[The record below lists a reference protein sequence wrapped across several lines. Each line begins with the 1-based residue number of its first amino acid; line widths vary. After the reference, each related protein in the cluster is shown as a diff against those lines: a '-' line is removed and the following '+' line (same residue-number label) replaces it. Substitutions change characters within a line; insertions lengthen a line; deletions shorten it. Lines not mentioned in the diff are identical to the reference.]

1 MMFELLAEKVKS
13 HQIDAQSP
21 MITVFHLEIT
31 EFGELLAWLK
41 AQHVF
46 PQYYLNFRDSD
57 NKLVAVGKVR
67 SFGDEISAQQFIEKT
82 QQPLIGGLTFN
93 KKGDFWLPRLLIEQQ
108 KQQTVISVFIDNQ
121 ANLVEE
127 KQQALSAIQALTCF
141 AELEPL
147 NSQARLVSQKA
158 NQEEWCH
165 WVEQALSAIE
175 QGELNKVVL
184 ANESLFES
192 TQPIN
197 AQDFLAESEKQNT
210 GCYHFLYAKTP
221 DSVFVGSTPERLFER
236 CGEQVK
242 TEALAGTALMSDDA
256 KQNQAQADWLLHD
269 QKNDDENRLV
279 VKDICDNLQEFV
291 RHIQVGQ
298 VELKQLRRVQH
309 LRRCIQA
316 ELKAHFA
323 DAACLHA
330 IHPTAAVSGLPQ
342 QNALAFLQKTENFDR
357 TWYAGTLGIMTQSH
371 GEFCVTIRC
380 AFIEQNRIR
389 IFAGAGIVAG
399 SVPLLEWQEI
409 ERKASGLVTLLSTG
423 K

>member
-13 HQIDAQSP
+13 HQIDTQSP
-21 MITVFHLEIT
+21 MITAFRFEMA
-31 EFGELLAWLK
+31 EFGALLAWLK
-41 AQHVF
+41 AQHLF

-57 NKLVAVGKVR
+57 NKIAALGKVR
-67 SFGDEISAQQFIEKT
+67 SFGDEISAQQFIEQT
-82 QQPLIGGLTFN
+82 QQPLIGGLTFD
-93 KKGDFWLPRLLIEQQ
+93 KKGHFWLPRLLIEQQ
-108 KQQTVISVFIDNQ
+108 KHQVVISVFMDNQ
-121 ANLVEE
+121 ADLAQE
-127 KQQALSAIQALTCF
+127 KQQALSAIQTLTHF

-165 WVEQALSAIE
+165 WVEQALRVIE

-192 TQPIN
+192 AQPIN
-197 AQDFLAESEKQNT
+197 AKDFLAESEKQNT
-210 GCYHFLYAKTP
+210 GCYHFLYAETP
-221 DSVFVGSTPERLFER
+221 ESTFVGSTPERLFER
-236 CGEQVK
+236 RGVQVK
-242 TEALAGTALMSDDA
+242 TEALAGTALMSDDVQ
-256 KQNQAQADWLLHD
+256 QNQAQADWLLHD
-269 QKNDDENRLV
+269 QKNDDENWLV

-291 RHIQVGQ
+291 SHIQVGD

-316 ELKAHFA
+316 ELKPSFA

-357 TWYAGTLGIMTQSH
+357 TWYAGTLGMMTQSH

-380 AFIEQNRIR
+380 AFIEQNNIR

-399 SVPLLEWQEI
+399 SIPLLEWQEI
-409 ERKASGLVTLLSTG
+409 ERKASGLVTLLGTG

>member
-13 HQIDAQSP
+13 HQIDTQSP
-21 MITVFHLEIT
+21 MITAFRFEMA
-31 EFGELLAWLK
+31 EFGALLAWLK
-41 AQHVF
+41 AQHLF

-57 NKLVAVGKVR
+57 NKIAALGKVR
-67 SFGDEISAQQFIEKT
+67 SFGDEISAQQFIEQT
-82 QQPLIGGLTFN
+82 QQPLIGGLTFD
-93 KKGDFWLPRLLIEQQ
+93 KKGHFWLPRLLIEQQ
-108 KQQTVISVFIDNQ
+108 KHQVVISVFMDNQ
-121 ANLVEE
+121 ADLAQE
-127 KQQALSAIQALTCF
+127 KQQALSAIQTLTHF

-165 WVEQALSAIE
+165 WVEQALRAIE

-192 TQPIN
+192 AQPIN
-197 AQDFLAESEKQNT
+197 AKDFLAESEKQNT
-210 GCYHFLYAKTP
+210 GCYHFLYAETP
-221 DSVFVGSTPERLFER
+221 ESTFVGSTPERLFER
-236 CGEQVK
+236 RGVQVK
-242 TEALAGTALMSDDA
+242 TEALAGTALMSDDVQ
-256 KQNQAQADWLLHD
+256 QNQAQADWLLHD
-269 QKNDDENRLV
+269 QKNDDENWLV

-291 RHIQVGQ
+291 SHIQVGD

-316 ELKAHFA
+316 ELEPSFA

-357 TWYAGTLGIMTQSH
+357 TWYAGTLGMMTQSH

-380 AFIEQNRIR
+380 AFIEQNNIR

-399 SVPLLEWQEI
+399 SIPLLEWQEI
-409 ERKASGLVTLLSTG
+409 ERKASGLVTLLGTG

>member
-13 HQIDAQSP
+13 HQIDTQSP
-21 MITVFHLEIT
+21 MITAFRFEMA
-31 EFGELLAWLK
+31 EFGALLAWLK
-41 AQHVF
+41 AQHLF

-57 NKLVAVGKVR
+57 NKIAALGKVR
-67 SFGDEISAQQFIEKT
+67 SFGDEISAQQFIEQT
-82 QQPLIGGLTFN
+82 QQPLIGGLTFD
-93 KKGDFWLPRLLIEQQ
+93 KKGHFWLPRLLIEQQ
-108 KQQTVISVFIDNQ
+108 KHQVVISVFMDNQ
-121 ANLVEE
+121 ADLAQE
-127 KQQALSAIQALTCF
+127 KQQALSAIQTLTHF

-165 WVEQALSAIE
+165 WVEQALRAIE

-192 TQPIN
+192 AQPIN
-197 AQDFLAESEKQNT
+197 AKDFLAESEKQNT
-210 GCYHFLYAKTP
+210 GCYHFLYAEAPEST
-221 DSVFVGSTPERLFER
+221 FVGSTPERLFER
-236 CGEQVK
+236 RGVQVK
-242 TEALAGTALMSDDA
+242 TEALAGTALMSDDVQ
-256 KQNQAQADWLLHD
+256 QNQAQADWLLHD
-269 QKNDDENRLV
+269 QKNDDENWLV

-291 RHIQVGQ
+291 SHIQVGD

-316 ELKAHFA
+316 ELKPSFA

-357 TWYAGTLGIMTQSH
+357 TWYAGTLGMMTQSH

-380 AFIEQNRIR
+380 AFIEQNNIR

-399 SVPLLEWQEI
+399 SIPLLEWQEI
-409 ERKASGLVTLLSTG
+409 ERKASGLVTLLGTG